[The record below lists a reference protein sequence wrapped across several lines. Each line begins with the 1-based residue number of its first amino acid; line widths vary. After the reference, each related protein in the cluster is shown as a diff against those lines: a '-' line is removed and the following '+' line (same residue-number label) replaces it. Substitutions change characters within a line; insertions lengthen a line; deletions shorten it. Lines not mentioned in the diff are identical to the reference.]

1 MISCINGATTMPYT
15 LEQDLEAAA
24 LAGFEAVEIW
34 SGKLNAYLET
44 HTVDDLKDLLAR
56 CQLKVAS
63 LCPYSLVG
71 FSDNRGHIISIRE
84 ASEIAEAI
92 ECPIL
97 LVCADEPPE
106 GVELDEAYDAM
117 ANVAS
122 TYADWAEDHGVKIA
136 IEPLGRHPFIPG
148 PNEALEIIE
157 RADHD
162 ALGLMLD
169 TFHYYKSDVSMEDIR
184 NIPLEHLLIVHV
196 NDCEDLPRE
205 ELTDGHRLHMG
216 SGILPLETVLG
227 ILKDK
232 GYEGALSVEIFR
244 EEYWKQVP
252 EAISR
257 DAKAALDKTL
267 AGM

>member
-15 LEQDLEAAA
+15 LEQDLESASK
-24 LAGFEAVEIW
+24 AGFEAVEIW
-34 SGKLNAYLET
+34 SAKLNTYLET
-44 HTVDDLKDLLAR
+44 HSVDDLKDLLDR
-56 CQLKVAS
+56 LQLKVAS

-92 ECPIL
+92 GCPVL
-97 LVCADEPPE
+97 LVCGDAPPE
-106 GVELDEAYDAM
+106 GVELDEAYDSM
-117 ANVAS
+117 ANVAC

-157 RADHD
+157 RADHES
-162 ALGLMLD
+162 LGLMLD
-169 TFHYYKSDVSMEDIR
+169 TFHYYKSNVSMDDIR

-216 SGILPLETVLG
+216 EGILPLNEVLG
-227 ILKDK
+227 ILKEK

-244 EEYWKQVP
+244 KAYWEQDP
-252 EAISR
+252 LTISR
-257 DAKAALDKTL
+257 DAKAALDRTL
-267 AGM
+267 AGL

>member
-15 LEQDLEAAA
+15 LEQDLETAA

-34 SGKLNAYLET
+34 SRKLNTYLET
-44 HTVDDLKDLLAR
+44 HSLDDLKDLLAR

-92 ECPIL
+92 ECPLL
-97 LVCADEPPE
+97 LVCADAPPE

-157 RADHD
+157 RAEHD
-162 ALGLMLD
+162 SLGLMLD
-169 TFHYYKSDVSMEDIR
+169 TFHYYKSDISMEDIR
-184 NIPLEHLLIVHV
+184 KVPLEHLLIVHV

-216 SGILPLETVLG
+216 RGILPLHMFLG

-267 AGM
+267 AGL